1 MDEIKRIKAFKNKKQ
16 FREITNCLYNILCV
30 RNADQA
36 YKFWNSF
43 MVECGLEIY
52 YKKLGLNN
60 KKIIT
65 KITDNVN
72 LERLSNHPVKMNISD
87 LKSIFHGFE

>member
-1 MDEIKRIKAFKNKKQ
+1 MF
-16 FREITNCLYNILCV
+16 
-30 RNADQA
+30 DQA

-43 MVECGLEIY
+43 MIECGLEIN

-72 LERLSNHPVKMNISD
+72 LERLFQI
-87 LKSIFHGFE
+87 IQ